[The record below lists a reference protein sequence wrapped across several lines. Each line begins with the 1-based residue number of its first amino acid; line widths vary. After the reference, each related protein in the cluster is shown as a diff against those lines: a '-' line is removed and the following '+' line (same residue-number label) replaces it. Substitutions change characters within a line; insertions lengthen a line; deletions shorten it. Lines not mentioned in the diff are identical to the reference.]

1 MIPLDVQAF
10 GASSSSTLS
19 PFQSR
24 QRKVSA
30 YVTSL
35 TPPPPITVNEARSRK
50 ASAMPGLMPTKSA
63 LKSKRFELILSVLT
77 NMGSYSIFKETLFK
91 SYIYLIKS
99 YDIIPSVFLHFD
111 STNARKSKFYTR
123 DFIILSYYIPHLLL
137 WGNIF

>member
-1 MIPLDVQAF
+1 MILLDVQAF

-91 SYIYLIKS
+91 SYINLIKS
-99 YDIIPSVFLHFD
+99 YDIIPSVFL
-111 STNARKSKFYTR
+111 RL
-123 DFIILSYYIPHLLL
+123 DFIILHTSSSFI
-137 WGNIF
+137 G

>member
-1 MIPLDVQAF
+1 MILLDVQAF

-91 SYIYLIKS
+91 SYINLIKS
-99 YDIIPSVFLHFD
+99 YDIIPSVFLQ
-111 STNARKSKFYTR
+111 NEGFYHITY
-123 DFIILSYYIPHLLL
+123 L
-137 WGNIF
+137 IFFYGVIYFKW

>member
-1 MIPLDVQAF
+1 MILLDVQAF

-91 SYIYLIKS
+91 FYVA
-99 YDIIPSVFLHFD
+99 DIISSLFLHFH
-111 STNARKSKFYTR
+111 STNTKSLYETE
-123 DFIILSYYIPHLLL
+123 S
-137 WGNIF
+137 

>member
-1 MIPLDVQAF
+1 MILLDVQAF

-91 SYIYLIKS
+91 CYVD
-99 YDIIPSVFLHFD
+99 DIIPSLFLHFN
-111 STNARKSKFYTR
+111 STNAKSLYETE
-123 DFIILSYYIPHLLL
+123 S
-137 WGNIF
+137 

>member
-1 MIPLDVQAF
+1 MILLDVQAF

-91 SYIYLIKS
+91 FYVA
-99 YDIIPSVFLHFD
+99 DIISSLFLHFH
-111 STNARKSKFYTR
+111 STNTKSLYETESWYKLYC
-123 DFIILSYYIPHLLL
+123 FISIDLITLHTSSSFM
-137 WGNIF
+137 G

>member
-1 MIPLDVQAF
+1 MILLDVQAF

-91 SYIYLIKS
+91 SYINLIKS
-99 YDIIPSVFLHFD
+99 YEVIPSVFLQIEIL
-111 STNARKSKFYTR
+111 NEGFYHITY
-123 DFIILSYYIPHLLL
+123 L
-137 WGNIF
+137 IFFYGVIYFKW

>member
-1 MIPLDVQAF
+1 MILLDVQAF

-91 SYIYLIKS
+91 SYINLIKS
-99 YDIIPSVFLHFD
+99 YD
-111 STNARKSKFYTR
+111 NTR
-123 DFIILSYYIPHLLL
+123 DFITLHTSHSFM
-137 WGNIF
+137 G

>member
-1 MIPLDVQAF
+1 MILLDVQAF

-91 SYIYLIKS
+91 CNVS
-99 YDIIPSVFLHFD
+99 DIIQSLLLHFN
-111 STNARKSKFYTR
+111 STTR
-123 DFIILSYYIPHLLL
+123 GILSFYHNYIPHLLL
-137 WGNIF
+137 WGNIFQEVT

>member
-1 MIPLDVQAF
+1 MILLDVQAF

-91 SYIYLIKS
+91 SYINLITS
-99 YDIIPSVFLHFD
+99 YDIIPSVFLQHEGFNLI
-111 STNARKSKFYTR
+111 TYLIFFYGVIYFKR
-123 DFIILSYYIPHLLL
+123 
-137 WGNIF
+137 

>member
-1 MIPLDVQAF
+1 MILLDVQAF

-50 ASAMPGLMPTKSA
+50 TSAMPGLMPTKSA
-63 LKSKRFELILSVLT
+63 PKSKRFELILSVLT

-91 SYIYLIKS
+91 SYINLIKS
-99 YDIIPSVFLHFD
+99 YEIIPSVFLHFD
-111 STNARKSKFYTR
+111 STNDTR
-123 DFIILSYYIPHLLL
+123 DFITLHTFYGVIY
-137 WGNIF
+137 FKC

>member
-1 MIPLDVQAF
+1 MILLDGQAF

-91 SYIYLIKS
+91 SYINLIKS
-99 YDIIPSVFLHFD
+99 YEIIPSVFLH
-111 STNARKSKFYTR
+111 YTR
-123 DFIILSYYIPHLLL
+123 DFITLHTSHSFM
-137 WGNIF
+137 G

>member
-1 MIPLDVQAF
+1 MILLDVQAF

-91 SYIYLIKS
+91 SYINLIKS
-99 YDIIPSVFLHFD
+99 YDIM
-111 STNARKSKFYTR
+111 TR
-123 DFIILSYYIPHLLL
+123 GFPAERGILSYYIPHLLL
-137 WGNIF
+137 WGDIF

>member
-1 MIPLDVQAF
+1 MILLDVQAF

-91 SYIYLIKS
+91 SYINLIKS
-99 YDIIPSVFLHFD
+99 YDIIPSVE
-111 STNARKSKFYTR
+111 RG
-123 DFIILSYYIPHLLL
+123 ILSYYIPHLLL
-137 WGNIF
+137 WGDIF

>member
-1 MIPLDVQAF
+1 MILLDVQAF

-91 SYIYLIKS
+91 SYINLIKS
-99 YDIIPSVFLHFD
+99 YDIMTRGLIEILHD
-111 STNARKSKFYTR
+111 RFYHITYLT
-123 DFIILSYYIPHLLL
+123 FFYGVIYFK
-137 WGNIF
+137 W

>member
-1 MIPLDVQAF
+1 MILLDVQAF

-19 PFQSR
+19 PFNSR

-99 YDIIPSVFLHFD
+99 YGIIHSVFLQHEGFNLI
-111 STNARKSKFYTR
+111 TYLIFFYGVIYFKR
-123 DFIILSYYIPHLLL
+123 
-137 WGNIF
+137 

>member
-1 MIPLDVQAF
+1 MILLDVQAF

-91 SYIYLIKS
+91 SYINLIKL
-99 YDIIPSVFLHFD
+99 YEIIPSVFLHFD
-111 STNARKSKFYTR
+111 STNDTR
-123 DFIILSYYIPHLLL
+123 DFITLHTSHSLM
-137 WGNIF
+137 G